1 MRVPDAKMVQ
11 DYSNFKLGTKEGDE
25 LMQIEPWNSSM
36 GAKGKLQVAWFKVS
50 GILGDQRSLRTIA
63 KVGGLVGKTVEIDE
77 NTRFRHDFVRVK
89 IACRDLSQV
98 PPSAECNLG
107 LFIYDFFFEI
117 EKPDQQKIQSEKLAT
132 KAGGHEGQPTPKKMR
147 TEKDSRFSSG
157 GGGKNNDEA
166 GSSKGGGGGEM
177 VQASMECCPP
187 PQRCRICSWQ
197 NQFEQRN
204 EFG

>member
-1 MRVPDAKMVQ
+1 
-11 DYSNFKLGTKEGDE
+11 
-25 LMQIEPWNSSM
+25 M

-98 PPSAECNLG
+98 PPSAECNLD

-166 GSSKGGGGGEM
+166 GSSKGGGGGDG
-177 VQASMECCPP
+177 S
-187 PQRCRICSWQ
+187 
-197 NQFEQRN
+197 
-204 EFG
+204 G